1 MSCVDHWLNIFVVT
15 EQKHITCLV
24 LNTSQFFLKVLNYVL
39 EQLFWNGEKQTLN
52 HEIWRAII
60 LYINKC

>member
-1 MSCVDHWLNIFVVT
+1 MSCVDHRLNIFIVT

-24 LNTSQFFLKVLNYVL
+24 LNTSQFFFKVLNYVL
-39 EQLFWNGEKQTLN
+39 EQLFWNGYKRTLN